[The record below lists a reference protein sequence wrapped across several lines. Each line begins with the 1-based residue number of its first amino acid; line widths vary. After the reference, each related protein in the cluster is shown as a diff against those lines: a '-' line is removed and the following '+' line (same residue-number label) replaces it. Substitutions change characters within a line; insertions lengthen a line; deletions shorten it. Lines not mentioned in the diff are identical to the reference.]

1 MWKLRSSSHAGL
13 ALCLALVSKG
23 CGEAPEALPTE
34 EALPPTESAS
44 LPPSFEPATVASA
57 LGKVKNLLTGLPVS
71 DAEVLAVTQDP
82 KALPRLIDGWMA
94 DPALTLRMLRF
105 FGNAFQQLNLSG
117 QSLIDQAPDLQP
129 NGRLLANV
137 QLSFPLTAW
146 QLSFVEGRPFTEV
159 LTTDRFMMTP
169 PLATL
174 LSFMDNRHTNDA
186 NRGTDYINTADPMF
200 KITLS
205 NKNGPIAL
213 EKSVTP
219 GDPLFMNWYV
229 SKPFPMNCADPQILS
244 RDTVRLYQFL
254 IGNVSPSGA
263 CPTGIPNDSQFA
275 DAEYDAWRMVRVRPT
290 RPGEVSTPFY
300 DLRAM
305 RTGTELSL
313 RVPRTGFFTTPAFF
327 ANWATNTSN
336 LARVT
341 MNQTLIVALG
351 RSFDD
356 SSNTLPLTTPG
367 LDSKH
372 ASDAACAGCHVTLD
386 PMRQVFRQA
395 FTLTYHEQKDPAQVT
410 LPGVFSFDGINKNI
424 SSPKDLALAMAQHP
438 RFAVAWVQKL
448 CYWANSA
455 PCNEDDPEFVR
466 IVDLFA
472 QSGHQFKVLLRELL
486 SSPLVTGLAQTRTFA
501 ENGVTIS
508 VARRDQLCASLS
520 SRLGVPNL
528 CALGRAPG
536 LAQLVPSDGY
546 TRGAS
551 APILATDPSLFYRA
565 ATEQLCRSFA
575 DSAVDATVAGKP
587 SRYASK
593 QPEFAL
599 ADMVQTVMGIVPS
612 DPRSTVLRQILAEH
626 FDKAKKTMG
635 ITATDAMK
643 STFVL
648 ACSAPPS
655 VTIGL

>member
-1 MWKLRSSSHAGL
+1 
-13 ALCLALVSKG
+13 
-23 CGEAPEALPTE
+23 
-34 EALPPTESAS
+34 
-44 LPPSFEPATVASA
+44 
-57 LGKVKNLLTGLPVS
+57 
-71 DAEVLAVTQDP
+71 
-82 KALPRLIDGWMA
+82 
-94 DPALTLRMLRF
+94 
-105 FGNAFQQLNLSG
+105 
-117 QSLIDQAPDLQP
+117 
-129 NGRLLANV
+129 
-137 QLSFPLTAW
+137 
-146 QLSFVEGRPFTEV
+146 
-159 LTTDRFMMTP
+159 
-169 PLATL
+169 
-174 LSFMDNRHTNDA
+174 
-186 NRGTDYINTADPMF
+186 
-200 KITLS
+200 
-205 NKNGPIAL
+205 
-213 EKSVTP
+213 
-219 GDPLFMNWYV
+219 
-229 SKPFPMNCADPQILS
+229 
-244 RDTVRLYQFL
+244 
-254 IGNVSPSGA
+254 
-263 CPTGIPNDSQFA
+263 
-275 DAEYDAWRMVRVRPT
+275 
-290 RPGEVSTPFY
+290 
-300 DLRAM
+300 
-305 RTGTELSL
+305 
-313 RVPRTGFFTTPAFF
+313 
-327 ANWATNTSN
+327 
-336 LARVT
+336 
-341 MNQTLIVALG
+341 
-351 RSFDD
+351 
-356 SSNTLPLTTPG
+356 
-367 LDSKH
+367 
-372 ASDAACAGCHVTLD
+372 
-386 PMRQVFRQA
+386 MRQVFRQA

-438 RFAVAWVQKL
+438 RFAVAWTQKL

-599 ADMVQTVMGIVPS
+599 SDMVQTVMGIVPS
-612 DPRSTVLRQILAEH
+612 DPRATVLRQILAEH